1 MPTARLLIIALL
13 LAFVA
18 GCGLAYEAN
27 LRKQVLA
34 DPATPTAI
42 KESIEHDRIRVGM
55 SKDQVVAAWGS
66 PCWYCPGTREN
77 SWGDTWEYNPFGTG
91 RYSIGAGTY
100 LFFDSAGHLKHWS
113 KP

>member
-1 MPTARLLIIALL
+1 MDVRLV
-13 LAFVA
+13 FVA
-18 GCGLAYEAN
+18 CMFGMLIGCGFAHEAN
-27 LRKQVLA
+27 IKQRVLA
-34 DPATPTAI
+34 DPALPTEI
-42 KESIEHDRIRVGM
+42 RSSIERGRIMAGM
-55 SKDQVVAAWGS
+55 SKDQVIAAWGN

-100 LFFDSAGHLKHWS
+100 LFFDASGQLRHWS